1 MTDVR
6 ALNRVLPATGIETDC
21 LAQIHGL
28 RYSNELDFLV
38 PPAGW
43 DEPAV
48 GVTELLAFAL
58 TEAGH
63 TQVGVN
69 GIAAEMASTLLA
81 GLSMES
87 RPVMI
92 GWPSDGAVCCSVSE
106 GTRALSAMGRRGA
119 EVAKT
124 LKRFADEAACARVF
138 THGEF
143 GQHTRSL
150 RELGPHPLQSGL
162 TEFWPGIELCAALD
176 GDDTPSAGTMRD
188 WMEGMRL
195 EIEAL
200 EAEVGTRL
208 FHVATLGYPPDD
220 NEGHRF
226 LALDYL
232 CYAIPNSSFVE
243 YLVKVADAPS
253 AEGLRAALR
262 APTAYSFGFRLS
274 DSFLGPQVCQPQQF
288 QMPA

>member
-6 ALNRVLPATGIETDC
+6 ALNGVLPATGIETDC
-21 LAQIHGL
+21 LAQIHGS
-28 RYSNELDFLV
+28 RYSNKLGLLV

-63 TQVGVN
+63 AQVGVN
-69 GIAAEMASTLLA
+69 GIAAKMASMLLA

-106 GTRALSAMGRRGA
+106 GVRALSEMGRQEA

-150 RELGPHPLQSGL
+150 RELGPHPLQSG
-162 TEFWPGIELCAALD
+162 
-176 GDDTPSAGTMRD
+176 
-188 WMEGMRL
+188 MRL

-208 FHVATLGYPPDD
+208 FHVATPGYPPDD